1 MDDYIN
7 IFLSDTKTST
17 IEEVQHEIWVG
28 HPIYLKTSDD
38 KEHNQNWPKVA
49 MMKGI
54 FEDMAK

>member
-1 MDDYIN
+1 MITS
-7 IFLSDTKTST
+7 IFFLSDSKTST
-17 IEEVQHEIWVG
+17 IEEVQHETWVG

-38 KEHNQNWPKVA
+38 KEQNQNWPKVA